1 MEQVKVNLKHK
12 DRLFRLIFGNEK
24 YKENTL
30 ALYNALNN
38 TSYEN
43 AEELEL
49 TTIED
54 VIYIGMKNDLSFLI
68 EDCMN
73 LYEQQSTYNPN
84 MPLRGFLYF
93 SKLYDKYLSIH
104 QCNIYGK
111 KLIRIPTPKYVVFY
125 NGSEARE
132 VAVEKLKL
140 SHAFLTEVSE
150 GEFEWTA
157 TMYNLNHGEN
167 QNLLQKCR
175 PLYEYTYFIKKI
187 QTYQSKY
194 ELWEAVNKAVDEC
207 IQENIL
213 KTFLLT
219 HKAEV
224 IDVTITE
231 FNQEV
236 YEKSIWEQGLE
247 QGLAQGL
254 EQGLEQGLQAL
265 VQSLSLFIS
274 DTDALYQAV
283 TQNKNYKN
291 ISKEHILKY
300 L

>member
-1 MEQVKVNLKHK
+1 MEYVRVNLQHK

-24 YKENTL
+24 YKDNTL

-49 TTIED
+49 TTIDD
-54 VIYIGMKNDLSFLI
+54 VIYIGMKNDLSFMI

-93 SKLYDKYLSIH
+93 SKLYDKYLSIN

-125 NGSEARE
+125 NGSETRE
-132 VAVEKLKL
+132 LAIEKLKL
-140 SHAFLTEVSE
+140 SDAFLTNTSK

-157 TMYNLNHGEN
+157 TVYNLNHCNN
-167 QNLLQKCR
+167 QELLKKCR

-187 QTYQSKY
+187 QIYRQRL
-194 ELWEAVNKAVDEC
+194 ELLEAVNRAVNEC

-236 YEKSIWEQGLE
+236 YEKSIWEE
-247 QGLAQGL
+247 GL
-254 EQGLEQGLQAL
+254 EQGLERGLEQGLECGLEAL
-265 VQSLSLFIS
+265 VKSLSVWIS
-274 DTDALYQAV
+274 DTEALYQAV
-283 TQNKNYKN
+283 IKNENYKN
-291 ISKEHILKY
+291 ISKEHMLKY